1 MHIDTEVQSLLQTT
15 RVGMLAT
22 LGETLPLASAV
33 PFVALDGWT
42 DLLLHLSTLAAHTQ
56 NLLRDP
62 RMSILLMEPDDA
74 QKNPLALR
82 RLSLQGAACRLNPN
96 SPTYA
101 ALARRYLDRFPDAHI
116 TMTLADFQLWQLQL
130 HAAQFI
136 AGFGQAYMAERAH
149 PLVWQHQ
156 GRRESKP

>member
-82 RLSLQGAACRLNPN
+82 RLSLQGAACRLDPN

-101 ALARRYLDRFPDAHI
+101 ALARRYLDRFPRTRAGRR
-116 TMTLADFQLWQLQL
+116 AAL
-130 HAAQFI
+130 HACRLSALAI
-136 AGFGQAYMAERAH
+136 TTA
-149 PLVWQHQ
+149 
-156 GRRESKP
+156 RRSIYCRIRPGLHG